1 MSTQAS
7 MSLVVAIS
15 TRCLFDLE
23 ESHQVFLKQGARVF
37 NQYQIEH
44 VDQVLKPGVA
54 FNLVTKLLSLGEAIK
69 VVILSSNT
77 PEAGLRVLHSA
88 KHYGLKITQAIFTGG
103 GEKFKYLA
111 VLGAHLYLSADE
123 QEVTKALQ
131 AGYAAAHV
139 GHLVGGNGCQV
150 VKPDQRQIKIAFD
163 FDRVLC
169 DGDSDAYW
177 VQNGLELYNQHE
189 LELSEV
195 PLGAGPLKV
204 VLEHLAT
211 IRQQFPSAI
220 RLGIFTARGSPANLR
235 VLTTLRQWQIEVDE
249 LHFLSGKAKGGPLAT
264 WGADIFFDDSLKNV
278 NSAIENNILG
288 VHVA

>member
-1 MSTQAS
+1 

-15 TRCLFDLE
+15 TRCLFNLE
-23 ESHQVFLKQGARVF
+23 ESHQIFLKQGPRSF

-44 VDQVLKPGVA
+44 MDQVLKPGVA
-54 FNLVTKLLSLGEAIK
+54 FNLVTKLLSLGGAIEL
-69 VVILSSNT
+69 VILSSNS
-77 PEAGLRVLHSA
+77 PEAGLRVLHSI
-88 KHYGLKITQAIFTGG
+88 KHYGLKIKQAIFTGG
-103 GEKFKYLA
+103 GEKFKYLP

-123 QEVTKALQ
+123 QEVTKALK

-139 GHLVGGNGCQV
+139 GPLTGDGSHGGC
-150 VKPDQRQIKIAFD
+150 DQIKIAFD

-169 DGDSDAYW
+169 DGDSDEFW
-177 VQNGLELYNQHE
+177 VKNGQERYNQHE

-204 VLEHLAT
+204 VLERLAT
-211 IRQQFPSAI
+211 IRQVFPSAI
-220 RLGIFTARGSPANLR
+220 RLGIFTARGSPASRR
-235 VLTTLRQWQIEVDE
+235 VLTTLRQWKIAVDE

-278 NSAIENNILG
+278 TSAIENNILG